1 MEAATLQSLRAIRI
15 HPADNVGVVLA
26 EAATGD
32 AIDVEGQRL
41 ETTDEVPAG
50 HKVALRDIEAGEQ
63 IVKYGFPI
71 GAATDAIPRGGWVH
85 SHNMATGLSDGIE
98 YRYEPAPTSSGQS
111 RTPSTFMGFRRKN
124 GRVGTRNEI
133 WVLNTVGCVNRSAER
148 IARLAGEKH
157 AGVIDGVHSFSH
169 PFGCSQLGDDLRNT
183 RRVLAGLMR
192 HPNVGGVLVIGLGCE
207 NNQMAGLMDLAG
219 DVDMSRVRFFNSQDV
234 NDEVEAGLEAVDEL
248 ADIMR
253 GDERTECPAS
263 DLVIGLKC
271 GGSDAFSG
279 ISANPLVGR
288 IADRVT
294 AEGGAAILTEVPEMF
309 GAEHILMERA
319 ASEDVFNR
327 LVSMIQDFKSYFIE
341 HNQPIYENP
350 SPGNKAGG
358 LTTLEEKSLGATQKG
373 GSAIVT
379 DVLDY
384 CDPVARPGLS
394 LLNAPGNDGVSVTA
408 EVASGAT
415 IVLFTTG
422 RGTPLG
428 FPAPTLKISTNTG
441 IYEKKPHWIDFNAG
455 EIIDGTSSA
464 EELAEELWN
473 HILRVASGEAQ
484 TCNERNDFRE
494 IAIWKTGVT
503 L

>member
-1 MEAATLQSLRAIRI
+1 MEATAIRKHRAIQI
-15 HPADNVGVVLA
+15 HASDNVGVVLA
-26 EAATGD
+26 ETAPGD
-32 AIDVEGQRL
+32 AVDLDGQRF
-41 ETTDEVPAG
+41 EIAEEVPRG
-50 HKVALRDIEAGEQ
+50 HKIALREIEPGEQ

-71 GAATDAIPRGGWVH
+71 GHATEAIGRGRWIH
-85 SHNMATGLSDGIE
+85 SHNMATGLGDTLE
-98 YRYEPAPTSSGQS
+98 YRYEPTPAPHRDG
-111 RTPSTFMGFRRKN
+111 RAASTFMGYRRKS

-148 IARLAGEKH
+148 IARLSGERY
-157 AGVIDGVHSFSH
+157 ADVIDGVHSFSH

-192 HPNVGGVLVIGLGCE
+192 HPNAGGVLVIGLGCE
-207 NNQMAGLMDLAG
+207 NNQMQGLLELAG

-234 NDEVEAGLEAVDEL
+234 VDEVEAGLEAVDEL
-248 ADIMR
+248 VALMR
-253 GDERTECPAS
+253 EDERTECPAS

-294 AEGGAAILTEVPEMF
+294 AEGGAAVLTEVPEMF
-309 GAEHILMERA
+309 GAERILMNRA
-319 ASEDVFNR
+319 ADEEIFQRIVE
-327 LVSMIQDFKSYFIE
+327 MINEFKAYFIE
-341 HNQPIYENP
+341 HHQPIYENP
-350 SPGNKAGG
+350 SPGNRAGG

-373 GSAIVT
+373 GTATVT
-379 DVLDY
+379 DVLGY
-384 CDPVARPGLS
+384 CDPVTRPGLS

-408 EVASGAT
+408 EVAAGAT
-415 IVLFTTG
+415 VVLFTTG

-428 FPAPTLKISTNTG
+428 FPAPTIKISSNTG
-441 IYEKKPHWIDFNAG
+441 IHAQKPHWIDFNAG
-455 EIIDGTSSA
+455 ELIDGTSTA
-464 EELAEELWN
+464 EELSEKLWQ
-473 HILRVASGEAQ
+473 HILSVASGELR

-494 IAIWKTGVT
+494 IAIWKNGVT